1 MIAFSLRDLEST
13 SIRLRR
19 LFVAAAGV
27 GALTI
32 AIYRAPTLLETW
44 HPGAVAAAVAAATA
58 LLLLAIGVALH
69 GSAGVVK
76 RVATELV
83 FLALSLLVIEA
94 ALLADARDSWSEN
107 PLVQRIVAR
116 ERAAR
121 ELGLAFDTRSRADV
135 VRELQRSS
143 RNAVPVFTQDSQA
156 NRTVA
161 AAIRERGLLPLS
173 NVSNAVVVACNEGPG
188 YLQFRSDE
196 LGFNNPAGLVA
207 GPVEIAVIGESFA
220 LGYCVPAGK
229 SAVDVV
235 RARHPRTANFGI
247 PASRVLSHL
256 GVLREYVQPLAP
268 RTVVWIVNTNF
279 AEPRRELEQPIL
291 MKYLNDPSFSQG
303 LRTRQ
308 QEVDSFVR
316 EIVVPLTLR
325 NDDALS
331 AELERSRRFPLERVL
346 KFREV
351 RSLAD
356 FWPAAQRPPPPPDV
370 TYFDRVIEL
379 ASGATRK
386 WGGRF
391 IAVILP
397 SYEISMNRAMD
408 VARYD
413 AIRASL
419 QAAGVRFVDGAE
431 LFAAQPDPLDLYML
445 RIGNHPS
452 ERGHALL
459 AQAILEA
466 VEQEEEP

>member
-1 MIAFSLRDLEST
+1 
-13 SIRLRR
+13 
-19 LFVAAAGV
+19 
-27 GALTI
+27 
-32 AIYRAPTLLETW
+32 
-44 HPGAVAAAVAAATA
+44 
-58 LLLLAIGVALH
+58 
-69 GSAGVVK
+69 
-76 RVATELV
+76 
-83 FLALSLLVIEA
+83 
-94 ALLADARDSWSEN
+94 
-107 PLVQRIVAR
+107 
-116 ERAAR
+116 
-121 ELGLAFDTRSRADV
+121 
-135 VRELQRSS
+135 
-143 RNAVPVFTQDSQA
+143 
-156 NRTVA
+156 
-161 AAIRERGLLPLS
+161 
-173 NVSNAVVVACNEGPG
+173 
-188 YLQFRSDE
+188 
-196 LGFNNPAGLVA
+196 
-207 GPVEIAVIGESFA
+207 VIGESFA

-459 AQAILEA
+459 AQAMLEA